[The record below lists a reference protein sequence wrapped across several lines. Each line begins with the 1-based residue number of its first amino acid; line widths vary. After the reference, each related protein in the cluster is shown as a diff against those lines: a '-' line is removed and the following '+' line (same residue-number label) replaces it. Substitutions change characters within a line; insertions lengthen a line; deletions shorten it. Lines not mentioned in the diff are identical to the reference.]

1 MLGVIAGND
10 AIVADNGLNTPVW
23 VKTGTVTTGI
33 AKSMDDTPDLY
44 LHSVI
49 MALGTSFQVENYDSG
64 PVNAIGCSGNSDGR
78 GCLYLT
84 GGLIQANRG
93 AVGTSSG
100 SGYVK
105 RYSYDRCVIMN
116 PPPYFPTTGRFQDN
130 RYYELDPVRFNVTQL
145 FHDLGG

>member
-1 MLGVIAGND
+1 MVSAAWCNGTITLYTPKTIVILDDIRYANDPAAGRCVDMLGVIAGDD

-64 PVNAIGCSGNSDGR
+64 PVERDRVFGQQRRARMSLPHRRPDSGEPWCR
-78 GCLYLT
+78 
-84 GGLIQANRG
+84 
-93 AVGTSSG
+93 
-100 SGYVK
+100 GYVERK
-105 RYSYDRCVIMN
+105 RIRQAV
-116 PPPYFPTTGRFQDN
+116 
-130 RYYELDPVRFNVTQL
+130 QL
-145 FHDLGG
+145 